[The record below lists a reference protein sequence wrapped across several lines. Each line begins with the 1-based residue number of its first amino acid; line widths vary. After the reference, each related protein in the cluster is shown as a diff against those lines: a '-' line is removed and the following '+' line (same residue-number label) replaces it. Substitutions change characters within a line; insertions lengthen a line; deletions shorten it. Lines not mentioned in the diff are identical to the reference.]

1 MANIKVLIFA
11 FVVGFLASMIAGFS
25 RDATIFMGQFIIT
38 LGLVLYADVISE
50 IRGLKRR
57 K

>member
-1 MANIKVLIFA
+1 MTNIKVLIFA